1 MKITIQQG
9 EQFPVLWIGDDETKV
24 DGLVYQAGDIDW
36 NRDLSPWYSEK
47 VFKQG
52 EDFAGKADDFLEA
65 LLKQDL
71 PEKMI
76 ISGYSLAGLFALY
89 SCTKTDR
96 FIGCV
101 SASSSLWYPH
111 FIDYLKVHPLQCQAV
126 YFSLGDKE
134 KNSRNPILNTVEEK
148 TKEVYD
154 MVKEQRKAV
163 FVLNKGNHFTNTT
176 ERVENGITWVRDN
189 IH

>member
-9 EQFPVLWIGDDETKV
+9 EQFPVLLIGDDETKV
-24 DGLVYQAGDIDW
+24 DGLVYQVGDIDW

-52 EDFAGKADDFLEA
+52 EDFAGKADDFLDV

-76 ISGYSLAGLFALY
+76 IAGYSLAGLFALY

-101 SASSSLWYPH
+101 STSSSLWYPG
-111 FIDYLKVHPLQCQAV
+111 FVDYLKAHPLHCQAV

-134 KNSRNPILNTVEEK
+134 KNSRNPVLKTIEEK
-148 TKEVYD
+148 TNEVYG

-163 FVLNKGNHFTNTT
+163 FVLNHGSHFTNTT
-176 ERVENGITWVRDN
+176 ERVEMGIDWIRNN

>member
-1 MKITIQQG
+1 MKLSLIEG
-9 EQFPVLWIGDDETKV
+9 KQFPVLWIGDEDTNTE
-24 DGLVYQAGDIDW
+24 GLLYQAGDIDW

-52 EDFAGKADDFLEA
+52 EDFAGKADDFLDV

-76 ISGYSLAGLFALY
+76 IAGYSLAGLFALY

-101 SASSSLWYPH
+101 SASSSLWYPG
-111 FIDYLKVHPLQCQAV
+111 FVDYLKAHPLHCQAV

-154 MVKEQRKAV
+154 MVKEQSKAV
-163 FVLNKGNHFTNTT
+163 FVLNQGNHFTNTT
-176 ERVENGITWVRDN
+176 ERVENGIAWIRNN

>member
-1 MKITIQQG
+1 MKLTRLDG
-9 EQFPVLWIGDDETKV
+9 NQFPVLWIGEENTTLE
-24 DGLVYQAGDIDW
+24 GLLYQVGDIDW

-47 VFKQG
+47 IFSHG
-52 EDFAGKADDFLEA
+52 EDFAGKADDFLNV
-65 LLKQDL
+65 LLKQNL

-76 ISGYSLAGLFALY
+76 IAGYSLAGLFALY

-101 SASSSLWYPH
+101 SASSSLWYPG
-111 FIDYLKVHPLQCQAV
+111 FVDYLRAHPLHCQTV

-134 KNSRNPILNTVEEK
+134 KNSRNPVLKTIEEK

-154 MVKEQRKAV
+154 MVKEQGKAV
-163 FVLNKGNHFTNTT
+163 FVLNKGSHFTNTT
-176 ERVENGITWVRDN
+176 ERVENGIEWIREN